1 MSANTLDT
9 LQRQWEMLRLLPR
22 APSKITVA
30 QIKQR
35 LELQNLSADS
45 RTLQRDLQNL
55 SSRFPLTVDGSS
67 KPYGWSWSRDAN
79 IEFTPRLSTSQ
90 GVALL
95 LAQEH
100 LRQFLPK
107 ILLNELVPFFDFAKQ
122 ELANSGW
129 ENWHKRTAILPT
141 SLPLLPPKVSADVLD
156 AVHLAL
162 AKKTCLRGTYH
173 AKGGKAAKEMKIHP
187 LGLLVRGSV
196 QYLICTLRDYKDIKH
211 LALHRLS
218 TVITL
223 DEPAVAPEGFD
234 FAGYVA
240 TTGSKYHAQGQIR
253 LVARFE
259 AETIEH
265 LRDTPVSIDQQMS
278 EPDPEGWA
286 TLTATLDSDETLRW
300 WLLGFGSRVEVI
312 EPEDLRQELAMELAG
327 AAGRYRRAEQPG

>member
-1 MSANTLDT
+1 M
-9 LQRQWEMLRLLPR
+9 
-22 APSKITVA
+22 
-30 QIKQR
+30 
-35 LELQNLSADS
+35 
-45 RTLQRDLQNL
+45 
-55 SSRFPLTVDGSS
+55 
-67 KPYGWSWSRDAN
+67 
-79 IEFTPRLSTSQ
+79 
-90 GVALL
+90 
-95 LAQEH
+95 
-100 LRQFLPK
+100 
-107 ILLNELVPFFDFAKQ
+107 
-122 ELANSGW
+122 
-129 ENWHKRTAILPT
+129 
-141 SLPLLPPKVSADVLD
+141 LD

-312 EPEDLRQELAMELAG
+312 KPEDLRQELAMELAG